1 MLKKISMG
9 ILLTLFV
16 SISLQSSSLS
26 KETKE
31 QIIKEG
37 NAISKSLVKLL
48 GSELSNKI
56 KSSGFSGAV
65 SFCSVNALSLT
76 EDLSKKLSKQKGY
89 MIKIKRTALKYRNS
103 KNAPTDE
110 ETKVLKKFEK
120 MKNSGV
126 NLAKEVLVQKI
137 DDHYKYYKPLLV
149 VKKCTI
155 CHGSVSA
162 IPKGIKSI
170 ISKKCPN
177 DKACN
182 FKVGDLRGVIA
193 IEFYPKDY

>member
-1 MLKKISMG
+1 M
-9 ILLTLFV
+9 
-16 SISLQSSSLS
+16 SISLQSSSQ
-26 KETKE
+26 ETKQ

-76 EDLSKKLSKQKGY
+76 KDLSKKISKQKGY
-89 MIKIKRTALKYRNS
+89 MIKIKRTALKYRNP

-110 ETKVLKKFEK
+110 EVEVLKKFEK
-120 MKNSGV
+120 MKNNGV

-162 IPKGIKSI
+162 MPKGIRDI
-170 ISKKCPN
+170 ISKKYPN
-177 DKACN
+177 DKAIN
-182 FKVGDLRGVIA
+182 FKIGDLRGVIT
-193 IEFYPKDY
+193 IEFYPKSKG